1 MPTFVIRNGE
11 LIDKQFAPPL
21 IVTLGE
27 APYVISDTM
36 DSTRHMA
43 DNKHYTSKSEFR
55 KATKAAGCT
64 EVGNETATMLKPRK
78 PVALDRAKRRND
90 IRQAVSQ
97 LKNK

>member
-1 MPTFVIRNGE
+1 MPTFVIRDGE

-21 IVTLGE
+21 IVIHGE
-27 APYVISDTM
+27 APYVIGDHM

-43 DNKHYTSKSEFR
+43 DNKFYTSKSEFR
-55 KATKAAGCT
+55 KATKAAGCI
-64 EVGNETATMLKPRK
+64 EVGTETAHMLKPRK
-78 PVALDRAKRRND
+78 PIALDRMKRRND